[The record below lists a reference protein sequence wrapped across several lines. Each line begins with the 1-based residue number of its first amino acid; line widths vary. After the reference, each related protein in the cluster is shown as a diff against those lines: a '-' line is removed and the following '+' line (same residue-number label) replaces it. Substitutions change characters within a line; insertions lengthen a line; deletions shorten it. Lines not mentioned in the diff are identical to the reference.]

1 MEAFLRRS
9 QGSVQNMDR
18 SQELGL
24 LYEGSE
30 VELKTGQMV
39 IIFVKI

>member
-1 MEAFLRRS
+1 MNRL
-9 QGSVQNMDR
+9 QK
-18 SQELGL
+18 LGVL
-24 LYEGSE
+24 HEGSE